1 MRPSRIEG
9 VRISELLDGET
20 VVSTPDAEKA
30 VILNELGGVVYQLC
44 DGQRTT
50 AELAAF
56 VADNVPGGADR
67 DQVQRDVERVVGELC
82 DAGVLELRE

>member
-1 MRPSRIEG
+1 MRPQRIEG

-20 VVSTPDAEKA
+20 VVSTPDAERA

-44 DGQRTT
+44 DGQRT
-50 AELAAF
+50 AGELAAF

-67 DQVQRDVERVVGELC
+67 EQVERDVERILGELRE
-82 DAGVLELRE
+82 AGVLELLE